1 MVFATVFVKLKYA
14 VINLIVFDIDEHSLN
29 LASSKQLDNPPS
41 RTSTQVSTK
50 RYSYQNSQKL
60 TDQLPISSQTSG
72 NTNFIPPTTESATQ
86 QKGSSGLDT
95 SAGGSRNPAD
105 HSRHRKL
112 RCKIVHLTKKCKL
125 RSLFSSE
132 LVSAHTLSTVF
143 Y

>member
-1 MVFATVFVKLKYA
+1 MKLKYA
-14 VINLIVFDIDEHSLN
+14 VINLVVFDIDKYSLA
-29 LASSKQLDNPPS
+29 LASSKQMNNPPP
-41 RTSTQVSTK
+41 RTSTQITTK
-50 RYSYQNSQKL
+50 GCSYPNSQEL
-60 TDQLPISSQTSG
+60 TDQLQISSQASR
-72 NTNFIPPTTESATQ
+72 NTNFIPPTTESAAQ
-86 QKGSSGLDT
+86 QKGSSGLDM

-105 HSRHRKL
+105 HSSRRKL

>member
-1 MVFATVFVKLKYA
+1 MKLKYA
-14 VINLIVFDIDEHSLN
+14 VINLVVFDIDKHSLA
-29 LASSKQLDNPPS
+29 LASSKQTDHPPS
-41 RTSTQVSTK
+41 RTSTQVTTK
-50 RYSYQNSQKL
+50 GYSYQNSQEL
-60 TDQLPISSQTSG
+60 TDQLQISSQASR

-105 HSRHRKL
+105 HSKL

-125 RSLFSSE
+125 SSLFFSE